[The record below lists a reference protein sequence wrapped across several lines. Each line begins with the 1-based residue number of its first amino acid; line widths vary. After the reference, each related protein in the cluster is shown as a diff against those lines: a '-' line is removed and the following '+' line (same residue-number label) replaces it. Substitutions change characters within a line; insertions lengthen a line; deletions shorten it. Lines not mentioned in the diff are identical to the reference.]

1 MVERPLRGEVYWVRL
16 DPVVGSEQG
25 GTRPALVVQ
34 NDVGNER
41 APTTIVAPITSRL
54 PAREYPFQVRLPAD
68 LLGRPCVVS
77 CSQVRTITKAR
88 LSPERLAVLPP
99 GLMSQ
104 VDRALV
110 VALGLG

>member
-1 MVERPLRGEVYWVRL
+1 MVERPCRGEVYWVRL
-16 DPVVGSEQG
+16 DPVVGSERG

-54 PAREYPFQVRLPAD
+54 PAREYPFQVLLPKD
-68 LLGRPCVVS
+68 TLGRPSVVS
-77 CSQVRTITKAR
+77 CSQVRTVVKAR

-99 GLMSQ
+99 DLMRR
-104 VDRALV
+104 VDQALA
-110 VALGLG
+110 VALDL

>member
-1 MVERPLRGEVYWVRL
+1 MVERPRRGEIYWVRL

-54 PAREYPFQVRLPAD
+54 PAREYPFQARLPEH
-68 LLGRPCVVS
+68 LLGKPSVVS
-77 CSQVRTITKAR
+77 CAQIRTVAKAR
-88 LSPERLAVLPP
+88 LSPEPIAALPP
-99 GLMSQ
+99 SLMRQ
-104 VDRALV
+104 VDRALM
-110 VALGLG
+110 VALGL

>member
-1 MVERPLRGEVYWVRL
+1 MVERPRRGEVYWVRL

-54 PAREYPFQVRLPAD
+54 PAREYPFQVRLPED
-68 LLGRPCVVS
+68 LLGKTRRGLLRADPDRR
-77 CSQVRTITKAR
+77 QGQA
-88 LSPERLAVLPP
+88 LPEPLAALPP
-99 GLMSQ
+99 GLMRQ
-104 VDRALV
+104 VDRALM
-110 VALGLG
+110 VALGL